1 MAPSKSLEKKDSRR
15 TTTWKKIHP
24 VFNEAL
30 LTPHKPPAYPQQ
42 QQPRPALPIIVE
54 GDEEYEV
61 DEILDS

>member
-1 MAPSKSLEKKDSRR
+1 MAYHPKLPN
-15 TTTWKKIHP
+15 TWKKIHP

-30 LTPHKPPAYPQQ
+30 LTPYEPPIYPQQ
-42 QQPRPALPIIVE
+42 QLPRPAPPVVIE

>member
-1 MAPSKSLEKKDSRR
+1 MAYRLELPA
-15 TTTWKKIHP
+15 TWKKIHP

-30 LTPHKPPAYPQQ
+30 LTPYKPPVIA
-42 QQPRPALPIIVE
+42 E